1 MEGDGSSGSCLDA
14 TDSSDRGTE
23 TGGEDC
29 PAEVSD
35 GFSQLVMNKSTARHR
50 VNDIQCFISG
60 VLGLGFVKWEL
71 ERRLGIAQR
80 LKVLVL
86 LSVTVFQP
94 FPWFRNR

>member
-1 MEGDGSSGSCLDA
+1 MDAEGSRDFCLGR
-14 TDSSDRGTE
+14 TDSLDRGTE
-23 TGGEDC
+23 TGGEGC

-50 VNDIQCFISG
+50 VNDILCFISG
-60 VLGLGFVKWEL
+60 VLGLGFIKWEL

-86 LSVTVFQP
+86 LSVTVFQT

>member
-23 TGGEDC
+23 SGDEGC

-35 GFSQLVMNKSTARHR
+35 GFSQLVMNKRTARHR

-60 VLGLGFVKWEL
+60 VLGLGLGFIKWEL
-71 ERRLGIAQR
+71 ERRPGIAQK

-86 LSVTVFQP
+86 LSVTVF
-94 FPWFRNR
+94 